1 MVMTGTNNSDSSTS
15 KGAPALLFLFAFN
28 LCQRIVQVHYMNVP
42 VNWIKVCKALVN
54 EYDIGAP
61 SSEVTS
67 HYIFKQYFGKP
78 EKGKSL
84 MPRWWQS

>member
-1 MVMTGTNNSDSSTS
+1 MTGTNNSDSSTS
-15 KGAPALLFLFAFN
+15 KGAILPALLFLFASN

-61 SSEVTS
+61 SSEVT
-67 HYIFKQYFGKP
+67 
-78 EKGKSL
+78 
-84 MPRWWQS
+84 